1 MEMERSTKVMI
12 GCQNIGFFSLLGLT
26 FIVLKLCG
34 VISWSWWWVTAPFWG
49 PIALVLAVV
58 ILVAVVIGAI
68 FGCYALVA
76 R

>member
-12 GCQNIGFFSLLGLT
+12 GCQNISFFSLLGLT

-34 VISWSWWWVTAPFWG
+34 VIDWSWWWVMAPFWG
-49 PIALVLAVV
+49 PVALALAVV
-58 ILVAVVIGAI
+58 VLVAVVIGAI

>member
-12 GCQNIGFFSLLGLT
+12 GCQNISFFSLLGLT

-49 PIALVLAVV
+49 PIALVLAIV
-58 ILVAVVIGAI
+58 ILVAIVVGAI
-68 FGCYALVA
+68 FGCYALTA